1 MTWWTCWQKKLADV
15 NEWMICGWSPRPF
28 GSDLCNDER
37 QPWNFPKTL
46 RWFFSFLL
54 RASRCCDTALDFI
67 NSRFCSC
74 QVCNSRYFNFK
85 KALGQ
90 LGRATPLEFRWHKSG
105 RKPSNS
111 SGRKPSNLGIFSAG
125 EPWYRED
132 LRSSSAE
139 VFGVGHQAGG
149 LGIGSWADDGQ
160 GRWNTSWPILRT

>member
-1 MTWWTCWQKKLADV
+1 MGDLQGHLGPIFVTMRDNLGFFSETL
-15 NEWMICGWSPRPF
+15 SP
-28 GSDLCNDER
+28 
-37 QPWNFPKTL
+37 L

-105 RKPSNS
+105 RKPCQFF
-111 SGRKPSNLGIFSAG
+111 RQKTIQTEIFSAG

-149 LGIGSWADDGQ
+149 LGIGS
-160 GRWNTSWPILRT
+160 